1 MLYAYMTC
9 SLSAAPENDASCR
22 AAALKTGRAG
32 FRGALAPPASA
43 ILSPFDARS
52 RELRVFFAARTVAQE
67 GGSNAIPAGHFRCV
81 TRRTS
86 KERG

>member
-1 MLYAYMTC
+1 MTKKRTLSFGERVKL
-9 SLSAAPENDASCR
+9 SLFCPIDSEGIGPIPGDQGYIVSHAAS
-22 AAALKTGRAG
+22 T
-32 FRGALAPPASA
+32 
-43 ILSPFDARS
+43 DARS

-67 GGSNAIPAGHFRCV
+67 AGSNAIPAGHFRCV